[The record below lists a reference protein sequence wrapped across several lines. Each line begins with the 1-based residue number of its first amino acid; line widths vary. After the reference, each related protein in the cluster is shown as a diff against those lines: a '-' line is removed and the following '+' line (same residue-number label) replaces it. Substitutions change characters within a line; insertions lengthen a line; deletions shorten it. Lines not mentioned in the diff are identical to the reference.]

1 MLFSHLH
8 PGYEE
13 VEKEKIRQMT
23 AQVVKEEQQDET
35 KPVVCS
41 PTQSPDGDTT
51 TLESQQDKDALN
63 LFPQKPSSSSSKL
76 SKLLEVAKM
85 VEDSDKPPNNSY
97 SATTPSAAS
106 TAYSTAYSP
115 SYSTCQTDSSPQRLT
130 DKTSGLVPSPLRSSP
145 WITCSPQSF
154 LQEDHYSKIMAEK
167 SSQWFS
173 LFPRSPCDESSV
185 TSGSS
190 PANSASSP
198 LPIINKSPSSRS
210 PYPQSASDSTT
221 PSGIKSMQ
229 LPVPQV
235 GWYRHR
241 LLISKG
247 QLGFYSPPPHGQ
259 SYSTLG

>member
-1 MLFSHLH
+1 MFPFSHAH

-51 TLESQQDKDALN
+51 TPGSQQDKDVLN
-63 LFPQKPSSSSSKL
+63 LFLQKPSSSSSKL
-76 SKLLEVAKM
+76 IKLLEVAKM

-97 SATTPSAAS
+97 SAKTPSAAS
-106 TAYSTAYSP
+106 HP
-115 SYSTCQTDSSPQRLT
+115 SYSTCQTDSSPQGLT

-145 WITCSPQSF
+145 WITCSPRSF
-154 LQEDHYSKIMAEK
+154 LQEDQYSKIMAEK

-198 LPIINKSPSSRS
+198 LPIISNKSPSSLS
-210 PYPQSASDSTT
+210 PYPQSATGSTSPT
-221 PSGIKSMQ
+221 GIKSMQ
-229 LPVPQV
+229 SPVPQV
-235 GWYRHR
+235 G
-241 LLISKG
+241 
-247 QLGFYSPPPHGQ
+247 
-259 SYSTLG
+259 

>member
-1 MLFSHLH
+1 MFPKLMMPFSHPH

-13 VEKEKIRQMT
+13 VEKEKIRHMT
-23 AQVVKEEQQDET
+23 AQVAKEEQQDET

-41 PTQSPDGDTT
+41 PTQSPDDDTT
-51 TLESQQDKDALN
+51 TPESQQDKDALN

-97 SATTPSAAS
+97 SAKTHSAAS
-106 TAYSTAYSP
+106 TAYSTACSP
-115 SYSTCQTDSSPQRLT
+115 SYSTCQTESSPQGLT

-145 WITCSPQSF
+145 WITCRPQSF

-167 SSQWFS
+167 NSQWFS

-198 LPIINKSPSSRS
+198 LPIISNKSPSSLS
-210 PYPQSASDSTT
+210 PYPQSATGSTT
-221 PSGIKSMQ
+221 PGIKSMQ
-229 LPVPQV
+229 SPVPQV
-235 GWYRHR
+235 G
-241 LLISKG
+241 
-247 QLGFYSPPPHGQ
+247 
-259 SYSTLG
+259 